1 MDFIAIIIAIGVI
14 QGLVISVALFR
25 NRFKVPY
32 SNNLL
37 ATFCFLFSLITF
49 EDFLL
54 RTRLMFQVPHLF
66 AVCYPF
72 IFALGPLFFLYVKS
86 LTQPWFYFKKKYWL
100 HFIPYFLILLLLG
113 SSVYF
118 NDADLKRGWILDS
131 LKDTEPDFFNYIGI
145 VQVLIYILW
154 SLRLLQLHKQNIRRI
169 FSYND
174 QINLNW
180 LKRLILSVMA
190 LWAIWSMSNISNH
203 PYLQHLDAVGFPI
216 FVYILGYWGTSQRL
230 IYSANLA
237 TSDDETRPAQPSPE
251 KLKYSTTALSDK
263 ESEQKLE
270 VIKAYM
276 LEKKPYL
283 QGELSI
289 QDLSGMVNIPVNTL
303 SQIINSKLNQN
314 FFEFVNHYRVEE
326 FKREVLNPANQHLSM
341 LGIALECGFN
351 SKASFNAV
359 FKKLTGLTPTEYKK
373 QSEFRF
379 QTS

>member
-1 MDFIAIIIAIGVI
+1 
-14 QGLVISVALFR
+14 
-25 NRFKVPY
+25 
-32 SNNLL
+32 
-37 ATFCFLFSLITF
+37 
-49 EDFLL
+49 
-54 RTRLMFQVPHLF
+54 
-66 AVCYPF
+66 
-72 IFALGPLFFLYVKS
+72 
-86 LTQPWFYFKKKYWL
+86 
-100 HFIPYFLILLLLG
+100 
-113 SSVYF
+113 
-118 NDADLKRGWILDS
+118 
-131 LKDTEPDFFNYIGI
+131 
-145 VQVLIYILW
+145 
-154 SLRLLQLHKQNIRRI
+154 
-169 FSYND
+169 
-174 QINLNW
+174 
-180 LKRLILSVMA
+180 
-190 LWAIWSMSNISNH
+190 
-203 PYLQHLDAVGFPI
+203 VGFPI